1 MRSRHASRAFLSY
14 KPRVPEPR
22 SVTYIYYNEREGPRY
37 KSHRARFLFPPPP
50 PGWGPQPGFHDLVD
64 VRYRLGM
71 PNRGLVAARDP
82 PARTLPGGRGPRDS
96 IQVTLIYPATRG
108 IRRWGAPAP
117 AAHVGGGGMADM
129 RQKPV
134 RRRGGRQRTPTWSV
148 MVLTCSNRG
157 PLYVNC
163 STWSIARPPAA
174 PRRRRARSRGACPIW
189 AG

>member
-1 MRSRHASRAFLSY
+1 MLLY
-14 KPRVPEPR
+14 KRGPGIREV
-22 SVTYIYYNEREGPRY
+22 VTYNEREGPRY
-37 KSHRARFLFPPPP
+37 KSHRARFLFQTPP
-50 PGWGPQPGFHDLVD
+50 PGWGPQPGFHDLVE

-71 PNRGLVAARDP
+71 PNRGLVGARDP

-96 IQVTLIYPATRG
+96 IQVTLIYRTTRG
-108 IRRWGAPAP
+108 IRWWGAPAP

-148 MVLTCSNRG
+148 MVLTCSNRSA
-157 PLYVNC
+157 LYVNC

>member
-1 MRSRHASRAFLSY
+1 
-14 KPRVPEPR
+14 
-22 SVTYIYYNEREGPRY
+22 
-37 KSHRARFLFPPPP
+37 
-50 PGWGPQPGFHDLVD
+50 
-64 VRYRLGM
+64 M
-71 PNRGLVAARDP
+71 PNRGLVGARDP
-82 PARTLPGGRGPRDS
+82 PARTLPGGCGPRDS

-134 RRRGGRQRTPTWSV
+134 RRRGGRQRTPTWPV

-174 PRRRRARSRGACPIW
+174 PRRAARDPVGRVRSGRGDGIFSQIHHILPVHSVCPFVRWIW
-189 AG
+189 SDKQLVQPDLTDGRG

>member
-1 MRSRHASRAFLSY
+1 MLCYIFRAFKRGPGY
-14 KPRVPEPR
+14 TR
-22 SVTYIYYNEREGPRY
+22 SCNLQ
-37 KSHRARFLFPPPP
+37 RARGAALQVSPSAISTFRPP
-50 PGWGPQPGFHDLVD
+50 PGWGPHPGFHDLVE

-71 PNRGLVAARDP
+71 PNRGLVGARDP

-134 RRRGGRQRTPTWSV
+134 RRRGGRQRTPTWPV
-148 MVLTCSNRG
+148 MVLTCSNRSDV
-157 PLYVNC
+157 YVNC